1 MTTEISTMDSVQ
13 HPGFLDEPNGH
24 FDVVIC
30 TPGDVAYMPYVISL
44 LDTIRYFNENGI
56 TWVFR
61 TAFAPHVDVAREF
74 VINGGFYGNG
84 THRHSP
90 TEEYQKE
97 WRIFNNEITY
107 DQMLWIDNDIAWSVD
122 DVIRILAHKEDIVS
136 GVYVTADAST
146 AVVALGPMGPGIS
159 TRPMTISQIKSMR
172 NKNLIEV
179 FTVGMGFMK
188 VRSGVFEKMKR
199 PWFLRNEFTWE
210 MRQGEHYQ
218 IRTAEEDTSFCSRAR
233 DAGFTVYLD
242 PTIYLGHFKRMLLD
256 AKIM

>member
-1 MTTEISTMDSVQ
+1 MTTEVSTIDELP
-13 HPGFLDEPNGH
+13 HPGFLYEPKGH

-44 LDTIRYFNENGI
+44 LDTIRYFNDNGI
-56 TWVFR
+56 KWAFR

-74 VINGGFYGNG
+74 VINGGFQGNG
-84 THRHSP
+84 VHRHKP
-90 TEEYQKE
+90 TDEYQKE

-107 DQMLWIDNDIAWSVD
+107 DQMLWIDNDIAWTVD
-122 DVIRILAHKEDIVS
+122 DVVKILGHKEDIVS

-146 AVVALGPMGPGIS
+146 AVVALYPYGRGLAS
-159 TRPMTISQIKSMR
+159 RPLTIRNIKNMK
-172 NKNLIEV
+172 NKDLIEV

-188 VRSGVFEKMKR
+188 VRNGVFEAMKR

-210 MRQGEHYQ
+210 MRQGEPYV

-233 DAGFTVYLD
+233 DAGYTVYLD
-242 PTIYLGHFKRMLLD
+242 PTIHLGHFKRILLD